1 MDSRSRDWGPASL
14 ASGFGYDLLGAEA
27 EYRQTDVLNPGSI

>member
-1 MDSRSRDWGPASL
+1 MDSRCRDWGPSSL
-14 ASGFGYDLLGAEA
+14 ASGYGYDFLGANA